1 MVRALKMDF
10 AENDPWTGIIESFLR
25 RMSLGV
31 DSKKV
36 GECDAWYR
44 GKSDFETECRSMAR
58 K

>member
-1 MVRALKMDF
+1 MDF

>member
-10 AENDPWTGIIESFLR
+10 AENEPWTGIIERFLR

-36 GECDAWYR
+36 GECDAWDR
-44 GKSDFETECRSMAR
+44 DKSDFKTECRAMAR